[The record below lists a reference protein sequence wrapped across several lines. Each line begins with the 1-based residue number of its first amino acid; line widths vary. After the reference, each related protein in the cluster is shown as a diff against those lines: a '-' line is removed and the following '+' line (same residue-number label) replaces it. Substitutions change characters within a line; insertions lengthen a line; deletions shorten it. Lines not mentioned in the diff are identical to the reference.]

1 MVLNSDIQIFA
12 KIKKAR
18 RGTLFF
24 TNDFASRKFITALG
38 KGL

>member
-1 MVLNSDIQIFA
+1 MIESVANKIIA

-24 TNDFASRKFITALG
+24 DWNSTVR
-38 KGL
+38 